1 MKLNLQI
8 ALIYLCSLTLNA
20 QNLVVNGSAEIEP
33 FTSNGWTQVSGNW
46 LASNAS
52 SQITP
57 VEGTKFFYA
66 GNTALGEL
74 SQDIDVSANN
84 VLIDTGLYYYTFS
97 GYIQSFF
104 QTPADSGK
112 AIAEYRD
119 ENGNILATFDTGFI
133 TSTTEWYRFEDTRVA
148 PIGTRTIRV
157 RLISLRNNGTSND
170 GVFDDIQLVESVN
183 VAVPD
188 MNFEQALVN
197 QNIDSDGIV
206 NGFVLRS
213 DVINITYLDV
223 NSSNI
228 SDLTGI
234 EAFTSLET
242 LFVYNNNLTTVNLS
256 QNTALTGLLIAI
268 NQLTSIDVSNNTNLI
283 SLSLNNNSISDIDLS
298 ANTNLEQVYIEN
310 NDLTSLDVSALNLLE
325 ELVIPNNMVTTLNL
339 SQNPLLTTVTVNN
352 NALTSLDIR
361 NGANSI
367 ISTLNFTVTANPN
380 LTCIEVDDVNY
391 SNTTWTQKD
400 VQTTYSIDCSPQNDD
415 CSNAISITLAQDT
428 VGTTQGATAST
439 NTPSCLQNGIVIFD
453 VWYEFIAPA
462 SGSVTMTINAG
473 NSISKVALYE
483 SCTDANPLLCAEGE
497 LLAENLTPN
506 ATYYVQVWLEANTMN
521 RTDDVIVLENTNGE
535 FILNIADTTTLS
547 VDDIDAEANQIRM
560 FPNPTNNQ
568 ININAP
574 TNLDHIA
581 IYDMSG
587 KLILQNENLRNTS
600 QTLNLEKLSSGMYMV
615 QIKTDNTTTLKKL
628 IIN

>member
-1 MKLNLQI
+1 MKLKLQI
-8 ALIYLCSLTLNA
+8 VLIYLCSLTLNA

-97 GYIQSFF
+97 GYMQSFF

-170 GVFDDIQLVESVN
+170 GVFDDIQLVESAN

-242 LFVYNNNLTTVNLS
+242 LFVFNNNLTTVDLN
-256 QNTALTGLLIAI
+256 QNNALEALLIAF

-283 SLSLNNNSISDIDLS
+283 SISLNNNSISDIDLS
-298 ANTNLEQVYIEN
+298 SNINLTQVYIEN
-310 NDLTSLDVSALNLLE
+310 NNLTTLDVSTLTNLE
-325 ELVIPNNMVTTLNL
+325 ELTIPNNMVEELDL
-339 SQNPLLTTVTVNN
+339 SQNTMLTSVILNN
-352 NALTSLDIR
+352 NALKTLDIK
-361 NGANSI
+361 NGANSTI
-367 ISTLNFTVTANPN
+367 NTSNFIVTSNPD
-380 LTCIEVDDVNY
+380 LTCVEVDDVNY

-400 VQTTYSIDCSPQNDD
+400 VQTNYSLDCTPENDD

-439 NTPSCLQNGIVIFD
+439 NTPSCQQNGIVIFD

-462 SGSVTMTINAG
+462 SGSVTMTISAG
-473 NSISKVALYE
+473 SSISKVALYE
-483 SCTDANPLLCAEGE
+483 SCTDASPLLCAEGE

-506 ATYYVQVWLEANTMN
+506 ATYYVQVWLEVDTMN
-521 RTDDVIVLENTNGE
+521 RTNDNPVLSSTNGS

-547 VDDIDAEANQIRM
+547 VNDIDAETNQIRM
-560 FPNPTNNQ
+560 FPNPTKNQ
-568 ININAP
+568 VNINAP
-574 TNLDHIA
+574 TNLEHIT
-581 IYDMSG
+581 IYDMAG
-587 KLILQNENLRNTS
+587 KLILKNKNVQNNS
-600 QTLNLEKLSSGMYMV
+600 QILNLEKLSSGMYMV
-615 QIKTDNTTTLKKL
+615 QIKTAKTTTLKKL